1 MCVCG
6 LKISTA
12 TFDVQAVSVSVG
24 PGSVTITCTFA
35 EGSVANGCHAILR
48 AENMTDVAM
57 NISREVQSGGQQSQ
71 TAVDQ
76 AAGLEIGIYAV
87 SVFDLENDNTVDLQN
102 PIQIVEVNVTE
113 PPSPPTPSSVLTMCT
128 CTLVAV
134 FCHIHNDLI
143 AIVYLYS

>member
-12 TFDVQAVSVSVG
+12 TFDVQAVNVSVG

-35 EGSVANGCHAILR
+35 EGSAANGCHAILR
-48 AENMTDVAM
+48 AENMTDIAM

-113 PPSPPTPSSVLTMCT
+113 LQSPSPPTG
-128 CTLVAV
+128 
-134 FCHIHNDLI
+134 
-143 AIVYLYS
+143 